1 MVSRSSPLHRHEQTP
16 DQGWQISGPW
26 QSGLLTERSQCDH
39 RLEWGLGP
47 CDQGRP
53 DSPIP
58 HTHHT
63 CGLFF
68 GGVCRLGL
76 TALSMGTGTSWSP
89 VSTPCLSSSP
99 TRSRLSKHTSHRDS
113 MVAPQLGIAIPLPH
127 CPRGKPDKI
136 WACRCQ
142 VKLPGGKSWSD
153 K

>member
-1 MVSRSSPLHRHEQTP
+1 MASRSSPLHRHVQTP
-16 DQGWQISGPW
+16 DQGWQISGPR

-68 GGVCRLGL
+68 AGVCRLGQ
-76 TALSMGTGTSWSP
+76 TALSMRQGHLGHLCLLHVYPQALQGAGSQSTLPTGTQRCAGPTAGDSHPS
-89 VSTPCLSSSP
+89 STPSP
-99 TRSRLSKHTSHRDS
+99 GEARQDLGLRMAGK
-113 MVAPQLGIAIPLPH
+113 APWWEIPE
-127 CPRGKPDKI
+127 
-136 WACRCQ
+136 
-142 VKLPGGKSWSD
+142 
-153 K
+153 